1 MESPTSLIR
10 PETIAA
16 DASTVIN
23 LNATGRARDIVQALG
38 IRFVVVDIV
47 QTELDGGRR
56 NGRRDADL
64 LDGLLADR
72 LFELVRLDATGLDH
86 FESLVVGPAIATL
99 DDGEAATIAYSIA
112 TGATAA
118 IDERK
123 ATSICS
129 QRYPALSLCS
139 TVDILARSDVQK
151 SLGKDELSAAVFRA
165 LIYGRMRVFSHNVQW
180 VVNLIGPEQAA
191 ICPSLPKVVRRL
203 QRPIQLEDEE
213 L

>member
-38 IRFVVVDIV
+38 SRFVVVDIV
-47 QTELDGGRR
+47 QAELDAGRR
-56 NGRRDADL
+56 RGRRDADL
-64 LDGLLADR
+64 LNGLLADQ
-72 LFELVRLDATGLDH
+72 LFELVELDANAMEY
-86 FESLVVGPAIATL
+86 FETLVVGPAIATL
-99 DDGEAATIAYSIA
+99 DDGEAATIAYSIT

-123 ATSICS
+123 ATAICS
-129 QRYPALSLCS
+129 QRYPALSVCS

-151 SLGKDELSAAVFRA
+151 SLGKDELSTAVFRA
-165 LIYGRMRVFSHNVQW
+165 LIHGRMRVFPHNVQW
-180 VVNLIGPEQAA
+180 VVDLIGPEQAA
-191 ICPSLPKVVRRL
+191 TCTSLPKIARSLRST
-203 QRPIQLEDEE
+203 
-213 L
+213 